1 MNSNKWVRT
10 IKNRKGHKGLQQGLG
25 VFAAVLTFHPG
36 FVNWKREKSLASL
49 PSFPISLFCH
59 KVWIRFLF
67 SCACGCTNYLRNIQ
81 LRLSVLLLQ
90 GVGDQ
95 DESQVLFPDCQPLAL
110 TLFPALGVVQ
120 REAFTRCLTLGGT
133 GEACRQ
139 ITSWQTCVTVGTC
152 RSEDISVGLVLSI
165 FTRVWEIELRLPP
178 PGENQGFITVQ
189 KHKF

>member
-67 SCACGCTNYLRNIQ
+67 SCACGRTNYLRNIQ

-110 TLFPALGVVQ
+110 TCSQPSEWCREKPSRGALLSEEQGKLAGRSPPDRHVSQWARAGQ
-120 REAFTRCLTLGGT
+120 R
-133 GEACRQ
+133 
-139 ITSWQTCVTVGTC
+139 TSLWG
-152 RSEDISVGLVLSI
+152 
-165 FTRVWEIELRLPP
+165 
-178 PGENQGFITVQ
+178 
-189 KHKF
+189 

>member
-1 MNSNKWVRT
+1 M
-10 IKNRKGHKGLQQGLG
+10 
-25 VFAAVLTFHPG
+25 LTFHPG
-36 FVNWKREKSLASL
+36 FMNRKREKSLASL

-67 SCACGCTNYLRNIQ
+67 SCACERTNYLRNIQ

-95 DESQVLFPDCQPLAL
+95 DESQVLFPDCQSLAL

-120 REAFTRCLTLGGT
+120 REAFTQCLTLGGT

-139 ITSWQTCVTVGTC
+139 ITSWQTCHSGHVQVRGHLCGVSSFYFHTGPGDWTQATTTWW
-152 RSEDISVGLVLSI
+152 EPGLYNC
-165 FTRVWEIELRLPP
+165 TK
-178 PGENQGFITVQ
+178 T
-189 KHKF
+189 